1 VRNILDRRRRLSME
15 RELTMCEDCE
25 LLNATPVV
33 DGGDGGGF
41 PASDT
46 EASAHIQKTA
56 ASIAMCVQ

>member
-1 VRNILDRRRRLSME
+1 MMLE

-33 DGGDGGGF
+33 DGGGGGGF